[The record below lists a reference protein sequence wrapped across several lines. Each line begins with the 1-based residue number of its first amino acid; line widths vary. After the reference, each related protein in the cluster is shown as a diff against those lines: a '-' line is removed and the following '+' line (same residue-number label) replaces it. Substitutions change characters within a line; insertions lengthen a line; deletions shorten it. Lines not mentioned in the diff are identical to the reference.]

1 MVIIENHVVSV
12 VVVKKENIS
21 IILTL
26 CLGVMCF
33 VLLIRDPKQV
43 YPISTQ
49 KTIEKRIEG
58 KETIIKEKG
67 KVIDNSKLII
77 NELNH
82 GLHDLQSQLDAVKNS
97 RDTFSIVQIQDTM
110 IHTLYRRDK
119 EKDLIISS
127 QDTIITAQR
136 YIINSKDTIISSL
149 TLDIKKIKRQRNW
162 SFILNGILAGALI
175 LKP

>member
-1 MVIIENHVVSV
+1 MSV
-12 VVVKKENIS
+12 FKKENIS

-33 VLLIRDPKQV
+33 ILLMREPKQV
-43 YPISTQ
+43 YPVSTQ

-77 NELNH
+77 SQLNN
-82 GLHDLQSQLDAVKNS
+82 GLFDLQAQLDAVKNS
-97 RDTFSIVQIQDTM
+97 RDTFNIVQIQDTM

-119 EKDLIISS
+119 EKDLIIAS

-136 YIINSKDTIISSL
+136 YIINSKDTIISVL
-149 TLDIKKIKRQRNW
+149 ELDIKKIKRQRNW
-162 SFILNGILAGALI
+162 SFILNAILTGGLI
-175 LKP
+175 LK

>member
-1 MVIIENHVVSV
+1 
-12 VVVKKENIS
+12 
-21 IILTL
+21 
-26 CLGVMCF
+26 MCF

-77 NELNH
+77 SELNN
-82 GLHDLQSQLDAVKNS
+82 GLHDLQSQLDAVKNA
-97 RDTFSIVQIQDTM
+97 RDTFNIVQIQDTM

>member
-1 MVIIENHVVSV
+1 MINNKSISFILQIALVVICIFVLF
-12 VVVKKENIS
+12 KKETNI
-21 IILTL
+21 
-26 CLGVMCF
+26 
-33 VLLIRDPKQV
+33 
-43 YPISTQ
+43 YPVSNQ
-49 KTIEKRIEG
+49 KTIEHRIEG

-67 KVIDNSKLII
+67 KVIDNSKVII

-82 GLHDLQSQLDAVKNS
+82 GLHNLQSQLDAVKNA
-97 RDTFSIVQIQDTM
+97 RDTFNIVQIQDTM
-110 IHTLYRRDK
+110 LHVLYRRDK
-119 EKDLIISS
+119 EKDLIIAS
-127 QDTIITAQR
+127 QDTIINAQR

>member
-1 MVIIENHVVSV
+1 MMLI
-12 VVVKKENIS
+12 VVKKENIS

-33 VLLIRDPKQV
+33 VLLMRDPKQV

-77 NELNH
+77 SQLNN
-82 GLHDLQSQLDAVKNS
+82 GLFDLQAQLDAVKNS
-97 RDTFSIVQIQDTM
+97 RDTFNIVQIQDTM

-119 EKDLIISS
+119 EKDLIIAS

-136 YIINSKDTIISSL
+136 YIINSKDTIISVL
-149 TLDIKKIKRQRNW
+149 ELDIKKIKRQRNW
-162 SFILNGILAGALI
+162 SFILNAILTGGLI
-175 LKP
+175 LK